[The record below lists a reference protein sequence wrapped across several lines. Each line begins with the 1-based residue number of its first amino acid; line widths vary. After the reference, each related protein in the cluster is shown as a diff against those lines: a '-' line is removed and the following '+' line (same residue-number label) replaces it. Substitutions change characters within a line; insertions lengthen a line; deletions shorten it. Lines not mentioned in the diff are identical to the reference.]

1 MLRLSAF
8 ILIASLAA
16 SQDLK
21 QHFIGR
27 SGAALVYDLKEAK
40 IVGSW
45 NQQRANTLP
54 LRPGSVLKPFT
65 LAAFIEAGLYKSTM
79 KAPEA
84 LAYSN
89 NEFFDQL
96 IARMDPADLERGY
109 ARFGL
114 NYRAPTLSL
123 NDLLNATRRLVARHR
138 EERLRPIFTGMEESV
153 SYGTARLAAIPVTVV
168 AGKTGTTST
177 SAVFFGYA
185 PAAQP
190 RYLVLIHLDS
200 GSGGGDAAPFA
211 AKIFSS
217 LFAAKTEAYDP
228 STVNLRLFWQNPP
241 ATLNLKP
248 GSYPADTLID
258 TGQTK
263 LKAPGPL
270 TVTLKD
276 KRYLLTV
283 KVPLED
289 YVNAVLH
296 GEAGGF
302 KHPASRQAMAIA
314 ARTYA
319 THFRHRHSEEGFDF
333 CDTTHCQD
341 ARFTLNERKDLREAV
356 EATASDL
363 LWFNGKPAATYYHA
377 DSGGW
382 LEAASDAPYLKQRK
396 DPWWLDQPEAHWT
409 WSTSISQL
417 ASALN
422 LSVIKPTFRVT
433 SREPSGRARSLDV
446 FGHPAEAAAF
456 RLLVGRTIGWEKLPS
471 RLFEVAL
478 KQKAIIFTGT
488 GRGHGIGMPQTSA
501 ERMAASGNTH
511 SEILAEYYPGT
522 RIGINAAGL
531 KWTSLKA
538 SRITLFT
545 TNPAREKQL
554 VGLAEKELQ
563 SLESLT
569 GFKVNPVI
577 RIYPSRDAFRDAT
590 GILDPVHGATRGRH
604 IKLPPNP
611 KALTLRHELLHA
623 LLESNT
629 TATHPQWLREGLVQ
643 ALLNEKSREA
653 DQALALISKQGL
665 KQVLQSWQL
674 SISPF

>member
-1 MLRLSAF
+1 M
-8 ILIASLAA
+8 
-16 SQDLK
+16 
-21 QHFIGR
+21 GR
-27 SGAALVYDLKEAK
+27 TGAALVYDLKEARL
-40 IVGSW
+40 VASW
-45 NQQRANTLP
+45 NQSRANTLP

-65 LAAFIEAGLYKSTM
+65 LAAFIEAGLYKPTM

-96 IARMDPADLERGY
+96 IARMDPPDLERGY

-114 NYRAPTLSL
+114 NYRAPTLTL
-123 NDLLNATRRLVARHR
+123 NDLLNSTRRLVARHR
-138 EERLRPIFTGMEESV
+138 EERLRPIFAGMEESV
-153 SYGTARLAAIPVTVV
+153 SYGTARLAAVPATVV

-200 GSGGGDAAPFA
+200 GSGGGDAAPYA

-217 LFAAKTEAYDP
+217 LFAAKSEAFDP
-228 STVNLRLFWQNPP
+228 STVTLRLFWQNPP
-241 ATLNLKP
+241 TTLNLKP
-248 GSYPADTLID
+248 GNYPADTLIE
-258 TGQTK
+258 TGLTK
-263 LKAPGPL
+263 LKSPGPL
-270 TVTLKD
+270 TVALND
-276 KRYLLTV
+276 KRFLLTV

-302 KHPASRQAMAIA
+302 KNTASRQAMAIA

-319 THFRHRHSEEGFDF
+319 TYFRHRHSEEGFDF

-341 ARFTLNERKDLREAV
+341 ARFMLSERKDLRDAV
-356 EATASDL
+356 EATTSEL
-363 LWFNGKPAATYYHA
+363 LWYDGKPAATYYHA

-382 LEAASDAPYLKQRK
+382 LESAADAPYLKQRK
-396 DPWWLDQPEAHWT
+396 DLWWQDQTEAHWT

-471 RLFEVAL
+471 RLFEVSL
-478 KQKAIIFTGT
+478 KQKAITFTGT
-488 GRGHGIGMPQTSA
+488 GRGHGIGLPQTSS
-501 ERMAASGNTH
+501 ERMAASGKTH
-511 SEILAEYYPGT
+511 TEILAEYYPGT
-522 RIGINAAGL
+522 RIGINASGL
-531 KWTSLKA
+531 KWSSLKTP
-538 SRITLFT
+538 RITLFT
-545 TNPAREKQL
+545 TNPARDKQL
-554 VGLAEKELQ
+554 LGLAELELK
-563 SLESLT
+563 SLEALT
-569 GFKVNPVI
+569 GLKANPVI

-590 GILDPVHGATRGRH
+590 GILDPVHGATRGRN
-604 IKLPPNP
+604 IKLPPSP
-611 KALTLRHELLHA
+611 KAHTLRHELLHA

-629 TATHPQWLREGLVQ
+629 TAAHPQWLREGLVQ
-643 ALLNEKSREA
+643 ALLNEKSKEA
-653 DQALALISKQGL
+653 NQALALISQQGL
-665 KQVLQSWQL
+665 QQVLKSWQL
-674 SISPF
+674 SNSQF